1 MGVSNLWGKL
11 LEKRGMID
19 KPMSFEPPSAKA
31 EATGRGVGPADAD
44 KATGTTDKPA
54 GKVADKTDKPAGE
67 AADKATGKAG
77 GAAEQPATQR

>member
-1 MGVSNLWGKL
+1 MT
-11 LEKRGMID
+11 D

-54 GKVADKTDKPAGE
+54 GKVATSPLARPLTRPLARPAAPLNSRPR
-67 AADKATGKAG
+67 AALSREPKK
-77 GAAEQPATQR
+77 QQSRPR